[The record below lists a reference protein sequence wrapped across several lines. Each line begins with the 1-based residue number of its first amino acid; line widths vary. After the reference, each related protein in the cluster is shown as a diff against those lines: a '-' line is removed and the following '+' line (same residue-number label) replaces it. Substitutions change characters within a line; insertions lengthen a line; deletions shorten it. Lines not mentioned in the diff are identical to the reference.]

1 MMDLSE
7 RRLDPELKELN
18 PAPRQNRNEEQ
29 QTIRASNSVPI
40 RAEGRCYRRLL
51 KLAGFVPFFSSAFK
65 DRRLAIVKRSG
76 GRLKAKAAADPL
88 PAWPKDFRGFSL
100 VETLIAMAIV
110 FFLLVGLAQML
121 CYSLLLKQKGD
132 LHQVSADLVSRKL
145 ELLKSLEGE
154 NEALSPGIHQETIQ
168 DYNSGRLFLL
178 TWEVSESQSDLK
190 KILVSLYPAP
200 FGSRPPV
207 RACWLRSESLGF

>member
-1 MMDLSE
+1 MMDLSG

-65 DRRLAIVKRSG
+65 DRRLAIVKMSG
-76 GRLKAKAAADPL
+76 GRLKAKAAEL
-88 PAWPKDFRGFSL
+88 HPAGQRGFRGFSL

-154 NEALSPGIHQETIQ
+154 NEALSPGVHQETVQ